1 MDKPLEN
8 PLVSAIVSVFDT
20 YILALVDKRVAEIM
34 QAQATMHLMDDKLS
48 KKIDQLV
55 IARIEEAIDE
65 HEARQDHPSED
76 AITQEINHAI
86 NEFDIDDKVRDAVRH
101 LTFSVEVDY

>member
-1 MDKPLEN
+1 MDN
-8 PLVSAIVSVFDT
+8 PLVKAVVSAFDV

-34 QAQATMHLMDDKLS
+34 QAQATMHLMDDELS

-55 IARIEEAIDE
+55 SAKIEEAIAE
-65 HEARQDHPSED
+65 HEARQEYASGET
-76 AITQEINHAI
+76 ITQEIDRALS
-86 NEFDIDDKVRDAVRH
+86 EFDIDDKVRDAVRH

>member
-1 MDKPLEN
+1 MDNL
-8 PLVSAIVSVFDT
+8 LITTVVSAFDA

-34 QAQATMHLMDDKLS
+34 QAQATMHLMDDELS

-55 IARIEEAIDE
+55 SARIEEAIDE

-76 AITQEINHAI
+76 SITQEIDNAL
-86 NEFDIDDKVRDAVRH
+86 NEFDIDDKVRDAVRN
-101 LTFSVEVDY
+101 LSFTVEVD